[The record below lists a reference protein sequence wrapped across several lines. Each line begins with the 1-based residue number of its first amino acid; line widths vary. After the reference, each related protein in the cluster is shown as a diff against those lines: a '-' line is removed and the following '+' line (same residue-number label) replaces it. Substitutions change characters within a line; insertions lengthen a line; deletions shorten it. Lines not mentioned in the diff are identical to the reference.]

1 MRVMNNG
8 YTLFC
13 TSTDIV
19 NGIEQI
25 TIEAVLAWQV
35 LLQDG
40 QVLLALIR
48 EGHGDMPAARQKNCG
63 NILKQELKVLC
74 VRGVPFAKGLPPSPG
89 IASAH
94 YRRQKAPAPVFSG
107 QGHFVG
113 LFERPLNVHNCG
125 WLKGYALAVLSAPVG
140 VFAVYSRRVKANP
153 VPIRA
158 MTARH

>member
-1 MRVMNNG
+1 MNNG

-74 VRGVPFAKGLPPSPG
+74 VRGVPFAKGALHHQVLQAHI
-89 IASAH
+89 IAD
-94 YRRQKAPAPVFSG
+94 K
-107 QGHFVG
+107 
-113 LFERPLNVHNCG
+113 RPLRRYFRG
-125 WLKGYALAVLSAPVG
+125 RGLLL
-140 VFAVYSRRVKANP
+140 VFLNDL
-153 VPIRA
+153 
-158 MTARH
+158 